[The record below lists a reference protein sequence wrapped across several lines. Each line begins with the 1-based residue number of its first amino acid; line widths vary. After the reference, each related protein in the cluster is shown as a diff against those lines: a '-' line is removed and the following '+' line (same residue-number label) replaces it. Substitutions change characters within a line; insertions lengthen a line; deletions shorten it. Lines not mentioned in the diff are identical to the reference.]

1 MLSTS
6 ERVAVGHY
14 SHANRPRR
22 ISGRAQE
29 TDRGGSWDRVLQ
41 RTVGNLT
48 CLWQITRYNCICLT
62 EPGHAGMKGFMND
75 EPKKFAR
82 WRKDMVD
89 RQIIA
94 RGVTDPLVIRAM
106 TEVPRHLFV
115 SEALVDSAYGD
126 FPLPIGE
133 GQTISQ
139 PYIIAEM
146 TQSLELK
153 GSERVLE
160 IGTGSGYQ
168 AAILAHMVY
177 RVYTIERNHPLFLQT
192 RQLFDRLR
200 IHNVVTR
207 YSDGTQGWKEE
218 SPFDAI
224 IVTAGGN
231 KIPSPLVDQLAPG
244 GRLVLPV
251 GGHFSQELI
260 KLTRTD
266 TGIKQENLGGCR
278 FVKLIGQHG
287 WNE

>member
-1 MLSTS
+1 
-6 ERVAVGHY
+6 
-14 SHANRPRR
+14 
-22 ISGRAQE
+22 
-29 TDRGGSWDRVLQ
+29 
-41 RTVGNLT
+41 
-48 CLWQITRYNCICLT
+48 
-62 EPGHAGMKGFMND
+62 MND
-75 EPKKFAR
+75 EPKKFSR

-94 RGVTDPLVIRAM
+94 RGVTDPLLIQAM

-200 IHNVVTR
+200 MHNVVTR

-244 GRLVLPV
+244 GRLVMPV